1 MNKKVNVVVV
11 VSVVAIVVVVSVV
24 FVSDSPERPKTTTSG
39 VDIDF
44 FLGRK
49 SEVLMESWNRTRDL
63 FLLVASLD

>member
-11 VSVVAIVVVVSVV
+11 VSVVAVVVVVSVV
-24 FVSDSPERPKTTTSG
+24 FVSDSPERPKTSTG
-39 VDIDF
+39 VAINF

>member
-1 MNKKVNVVVV
+1 MNKKVNVVD
-11 VSVVAIVVVVSVV
+11 VSVVVVVSVV
-24 FVSDSPERPKTTTSG
+24 FVSDSPERPKTTSTG
-39 VDIDF
+39 VAINF

>member
-1 MNKKVNVVVV
+1 MNKKVNVVV
-11 VSVVAIVVVVSVV
+11 VVAIVVVVSVV
-24 FVSDSPERPKTTTSG
+24 FVSDSPERPKTTSG
-39 VDIDF
+39 VAINF